1 MDTPGVR
8 HAVPFAGFDGATFTN
23 APNAG
28 AIFSSFAPFAERV
41 PNGQSDIHILA
52 DLRRRLSTIQEAFII
67 TIPPPPVRGIGN
79 AGGFKMMV
87 QDKRGRWLPALEAA
101 TQYLVAA
108 ANQTPGLVGVFSL
121 FNTRTPKLYADIDRV
136 KAEMLAVPT
145 DNVFDALEVYL
156 GSVFVNN
163 FNYLGRTYQV
173 TAQADGPFR
182 QTVSDIANLKTRSS
196 SCSMVPI
203 GAVTTFHDITGPYR
217 VPRYN
222 LYPAAEL
229 QGNTLPGYSTGYA
242 LAAMDKLAADRLP
255 DGFGYEWTELA
266 YQE

>member
-41 PNGQSDIHILA
+41 PNGQSDIDILA
-52 DLRRRLSTIQEAFII
+52 DLPPRLSTIQEAFII

-87 QDKRGRWLPALEAA
+87 QDKRGRGPQALEAA
-101 TQYLVAA
+101 TQDLVAA

-136 KAEMLAVPT
+136 RAEMLGVTA
-145 DNVFDALEVYL
+145 DKVFQTLQVYI
-156 GSVFVNN
+156 GSAFVNE
-163 FNYLGRTYQV
+163 FNY
-173 TAQADGPFR
+173 
-182 QTVSDIANLKTRSS
+182 
-196 SCSMVPI
+196 
-203 GAVTTFHDITGPYR
+203 
-217 VPRYN
+217 
-222 LYPAAEL
+222 
-229 QGNTLPGYSTGYA
+229 
-242 LAAMDKLAADRLP
+242 
-255 DGFGYEWTELA
+255 
-266 YQE
+266 